1 MAFEDKFI
9 PAETSDIFGFLSNIT
24 EEIFFLERQI
34 PAVRPEMPAPM
45 MEILLGKLAMLISS
59 AQACFAFAHGV
70 C

>member
-1 MAFEDKFI
+1 M
-9 PAETSDIFGFLSNIT
+9 FGFLSNIT

-34 PAVRPEMPAPM
+34 PALSPEMPAPM

-59 AQACFAFAHGV
+59 VQACFAFAHGV